1 MSTQEQK
8 KWPGIARIGMR
19 AIMIVFVIA
28 LLVLATLVLVA
39 ELTVA

>member
-1 MSTQEQK
+1 MSTQKQQ

-19 AIMIVFVIA
+19 AMTIIFVLA